1 MAMNYNYDWLGY
13 TCSDWVVGGWKCT
26 ADIHIVAGKMTTV
39 NIPQKP
45 TKHNLLVT
53 GCQRLRSM
61 YIYMCTHTH
70 IYIYTDTHN
79 THTYIYICT
88 SYISIYTS
96 HTHTYTYTH
105 THIYIYLHIH
115 TLYIQLYMHLHANI
129 NTHLRTFQHDLM
141 PRDPMVRR
149 LDFAWGEEL
158 QRFPA
163 EGSDACGES
172 TQGRRDRGL
181 RPLGCGCSVK
191 IVLSWGPCLTYFKHF

>member
-13 TCSDWVVGGWKCT
+13 TCSPWVVGGWKCT

-61 YIYMCTHTH
+61 YIYMC
-70 IYIYTDTHN
+70 IYIYT
-79 THTYIYICT
+79 HTSYIYIYT
-88 SYISIYTS
+88 YAHHIYLYIH
-96 HTHTYTYTH
+96 HTHIPIYTYTI
-105 THIYIYLHIH
+105 IYMYLHA
-115 TLYIQLYMHLHANI
+115 TI

-172 TQGRRDRGL
+172 TQGRRDRGR
-181 RPLGCGCSVK
+181 RPLGWVCSGENRT
-191 IVLSWGPCLTYFKHF
+191 LSCPCWTYFKHFEASLFWG